1 MIDLSGTDLA
11 EAGATIIWSWWTAR
25 WVFQMFGGEEGQHP
39 QPDKIEITIKHEY
52 PEPDDD

>member
-25 WVFQMFGGEEGQHP
+25 WVFQMFGGEEWHP
-39 QPDKIEITIKHEY
+39 QSDKIEITIKHEY